1 MDAEVIARC
10 FHETYEALAP
20 SFGYETREA
29 SAKPWADVPDQNKG
43 LMKSVVR
50 TLIGNGVISPGG
62 NLRRPPDTAD
72 DLLEVRIPPGT
83 TIDGAVVAL
92 CPAADGS
99 IVADVRIDG
108 PPAP

>member
-1 MDAEVIARC
+1 MDDEVIARC

-50 TLIGNGVISPGG
+50 TLIANGVISPGG
-62 NLRRPPDTAD
+62 NIRRPLDTAD
-72 DLLEVRIPPGT
+72 DRLEVRIRRGT
-83 TIDGAVVAL
+83 TIDGAIVAL
-92 CPAADGS
+92 CPDEHG
-99 IVADVRIDG
+99 VVTADVCIDG